1 MRKVG
6 SVLLEKP
13 TFAIGLAILLV
24 LIAIAILAPWIGTV
38 DPTALSPMHR
48 TRFPGEQFWF
58 GTDLL
63 GRDVY
68 SRVIYGSRISLFVGA
83 SVALSVTLIGTA
95 IGVCAGYLPAV
106 DAVVMRIIDG
116 MMAIPTILLA
126 IVLLAVARPS
136 LMTVILVITIAET
149 PRVVRLVRGVVLAL
163 REQPFVESAVASGA
177 SAGRIIVR
185 HILPNTFAPLIV
197 QATFVCGVA
206 VLAEASLSFIG
217 VGVPPSTPSWG
228 NIMAD
233 GRSLWQIRPNLIAFP
248 ACFLTA
254 LILAI
259 NMIGDGMRDLLDP
272 RIGKRL

>member
-1 MRKVG
+1 MRKAG
-6 SVLLEKP
+6 TVLLEKP
-13 TFAIGLAILLV
+13 TLAIGLAILLV

-38 DPTALSPMHR
+38 DPTTLSPMHR

-83 SVALSVTLIGTA
+83 SVALLVTLIGTA

-136 LMTVILVITIAET
+136 LMTVILVISIAET

-177 SAGRIIVR
+177 GAGRIIVK

-217 VGVPPSTPSWG
+217 VGVPPTTPSWG

-233 GRSLWQIRPNLIAFP
+233 GRALWQIRPNLIALP

-272 RIGKRL
+272 RIRKSL